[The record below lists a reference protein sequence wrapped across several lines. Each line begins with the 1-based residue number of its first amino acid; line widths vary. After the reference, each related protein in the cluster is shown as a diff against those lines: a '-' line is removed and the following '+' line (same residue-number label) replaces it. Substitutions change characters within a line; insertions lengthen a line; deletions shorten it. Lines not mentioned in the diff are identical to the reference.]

1 MDFAFSEEQRMLTDS
16 LQRVM
21 EQQWGYDQ
29 RRARFAQGALDR
41 EAWRQLAE
49 LGVTGLMVPQDF
61 GGFGESP
68 ATMLVVHQTLGRG
81 IVSEPVIPS
90 AVMSVAMLAECL
102 GHEGAG
108 QWLAA
113 HAEGDAVLTVAW
125 QESGERYSTE
135 PLTTQLRV
143 QGDSLLLKGRKRY
156 VWHAAGSDA
165 MIVTARLDGEMV
177 LVLVPA
183 NVPGLTM
190 QDFPTFDLARCADVA
205 FEDVKLDSS
214 AILAKGAAAEAA
226 FAKGFDYGVTA
237 LCAHACGAM
246 QYLIEVTTNYL
257 KTRKQFNQ
265 PLINFQV
272 LQHRLADMLIAQEM
286 ALSSAFVAAAAL
298 SEKDP
303 ALRSKRV
310 SMVKT
315 EVANAA
321 RHVGEQAV
329 QLHGGMGVT
338 DELEVGDYFKRLI
351 YVGNLLGDNNFHLAR
366 AQSTADVSARMELG

>member
-21 EQQWGYDQ
+21 AEQWGYDQ
-29 RRARFAQGALDR
+29 RRERFAQGKLDR
-41 EAWRQLAE
+41 AAWAQLAE
-49 LGVTGLMVPQDF
+49 LGVAGLMVPQDF

-90 AVMSVAMLAECL
+90 AVMAVTMLGECV

-113 HAEGDAVLTVAW
+113 HAEGEAVLSVAW
-125 QESGERYSTE
+125 QEEGERYSTE
-135 PLTTQLRV
+135 PLTTQLRA
-143 QGDSLLLKGRKRY
+143 QGDALVLKGRKQY

-165 MIVTARLDGEMV
+165 MIVTARFDGEMA
-177 LVLVPA
+177 LVLVPTNLA
-183 NVPGLTM
+183 GVSM
-190 QDFPTFDLARCADVA
+190 QDFPTFDLARCANAVFD
-205 FEDVKLDSS
+205 DVKLEAS
-214 AILAKGAAAEAA
+214 AVLAKGEAA
-226 FAKGFDYGVTA
+226 QAIFAKGFDYGVTA

-246 QYLIEVTTNYL
+246 QYLIDVTTNYL
-257 KTRKQFNQ
+257 KTRKQFGQ

-272 LQHRLADMLIAQEM
+272 LQHRLADMLIQQEM
-286 ALSSAFVAAAAL
+286 ALSSTFVAAAAL
-298 SEKDP
+298 SEKDS

-321 RHVGEQAV
+321 RKVGEEAV

-351 YVGNLLGDNNFHLAR
+351 YVGSLLGDNNFHLAR
-366 AQSTADVSARMELG
+366 AQSFAAV

>member
-21 EQQWGYDQ
+21 AEQWGYEQ
-29 RRARFAQGALDR
+29 RRERFAQGKLDR
-41 EAWRQLAE
+41 QAWRQLAE

-90 AVMSVAMLAECL
+90 AVMAVIMLGECTE
-102 GHEGAG
+102 HEGAG

-113 HAEGDAVLTVAW
+113 HAEGESVLTVAW
-125 QESGERYSTE
+125 QEDGERYSTQ
-135 PLTTQLRV
+135 PLTTQLV
-143 QGDSLLLKGRKRY
+143 SQGDGFILKGRKRY
-156 VWHAAGSDA
+156 VWHAAGSDM
-165 MIVTARLDGEMV
+165 MIVTARLDGEFA
-177 LVLVPA
+177 LVMVPA
-183 NVPGLTM
+183 SLQGVSM
-190 QDFPTFDLARCADVA
+190 QDFPTFDFSRCADVV
-205 FEDVKLDSS
+205 FDDVKLD
-214 AILAKGAAAEAA
+214 AAAVLAKGHHAQAA
-226 FAKGFDYGVTA
+226 FAKGFDYGLTA

-246 QYLIEVTTNYL
+246 QYIIEVTTNYL
-257 KTRKQFNQ
+257 KTRKQFGQ

-272 LQHRLADMLIAQEM
+272 LQHRLAEMLIQQEM

-298 SEKDP
+298 AEKDDG
-303 ALRSKRV
+303 LRAKRV

-321 RHVGEQAV
+321 REVGEEAV

-338 DELEVGDYFKRLI
+338 DELEVGDYFKRLV

-366 AQSTADVSARMELG
+366 AQSFAVA